1 MTVGWVQVKVEVLK
15 VAMDGFPVLVC
26 PLLLTNFP
34 CLHEKDNEGVNLG
47 SERCFTVG
55 LVLLLMPVHTQAT
68 GTGHNGIRS
77 MHGKLG
83 LAAIRV
89 RN

>member
-1 MTVGWVQVKVEVLK
+1 MTVGLSESGSIEGSNGWLSSVGVSPSADKFSLP
-15 VAMDGFPVLVC
+15 A
-26 PLLLTNFP
+26 
-34 CLHEKDNEGVNLG
+34 NESVNLG
-47 SERCFTVG
+47 SERYFTVG
-55 LVLLLMPVHTQAT
+55 LVLLLMPVRTQAT

-83 LAAIRV
+83 LAATRV